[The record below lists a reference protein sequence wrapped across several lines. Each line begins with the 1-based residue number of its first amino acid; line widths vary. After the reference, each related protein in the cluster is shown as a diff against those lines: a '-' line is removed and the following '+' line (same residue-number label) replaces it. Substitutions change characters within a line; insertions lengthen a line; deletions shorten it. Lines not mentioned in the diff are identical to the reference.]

1 MSNPGR
7 PESDT
12 PDFSFLSDP
21 SSDQSASDDAAI
33 DSQSFSTPDDAADVG
48 SNDFDF
54 SGIEA
59 AEPGSPPVVPPDR
72 SEEEPAAPQ
81 GNLSDVAPVVAD
93 DQTSQRQAKDSD
105 AQESTPSR
113 RAADSAEKAR
123 PAGHAARKADSS
135 SPATAPQAD
144 AARSQRRRKK
154 VRPVSAAKADT
165 TTTTESTDNETP
177 DAATVPRKTFVLVA
191 GYAAAITI
199 LMLLFWLTGRLQ
211 LSGVHPLESL
221 PDVKPL
227 QPGEF
232 QKIPD
237 QAQLPSGHTLQL
249 GQTARFGDVE
259 ITPLR
264 VTREVLTAQNPAR
277 KNSSPEAQSDGPV
290 LKLWFRARNVSEQS
304 VFAPWDLQLMC
315 LRSPEYSVDESTLA
329 NSWLL
334 ADPDSS
340 DSQRILNFMHPP
352 GSLFQLT
359 KQNSGLQ
366 LQPGE
371 EAEYYVACADDV
383 QHLKLQDVEQFQ
395 WRIQIRKGI
404 SRSGNGVTTMID
416 CLFEPQQIADADSK
430 ETPSA

>member
-72 SEEEPAAPQ
+72 SDEKPAAPQ
-81 GNLSDVAPVVAD
+81 GNLSDVADDLPDTQPVNA
-93 DQTSQRQAKDSD
+93 SD
-105 AQESTPSR
+105 ADKSNPTP
-113 RAADSAEKAR
+113 R
-123 PAGHAARKADSS
+123 PADLAEEAQQGTGAAKKSVSSS
-135 SPATAPQAD
+135 SPVGPQAD
-144 AARSQRRRKK
+144 ADRPKRRRKK
-154 VRPVSAAKADT
+154 VRPVSAAKTDT
-165 TTTTESTDNETP
+165 TTTTESTDDETP

-232 QKIPD
+232 QKISD

-404 SRSGNGVTTMID
+404 SRSGHGVTTMID
-416 CLFEPQQIADADSK
+416 CLFQPQQIADADSK

>member
-7 PESDT
+7 SESDT
-12 PDFSFLSDP
+12 PDFSFLSNP
-21 SSDQSASDDAAI
+21 SSDHSASDDAAV
-33 DSQSFSTPDDAADVG
+33 DSESISMPDDAADVG

-59 AEPGSPPVVPPDR
+59 AKPGTPPVVPPDR
-72 SEEEPAAPQ
+72 ADDEPAAPQ
-81 GNLSDVAPVVAD
+81 GKLPDAAD
-93 DQTSQRQAKDSD
+93 DLTDTRPANASD
-105 AQESTPSR
+105 ADKSAPSPR
-113 RAADSAEKAR
+113 TADSAEEAQQ
-123 PAGHAARKADSS
+123 GIGAANKSVSS
-135 SPATAPQAD
+135 SSAAGPHAD
-144 AARSQRRRKK
+144 ADRPKRRRKK
-154 VRPVSAAKADT
+154 VRSISAAKTDAT
-165 TTTTESTDNETP
+165 TAAESTDDETP

-191 GYAAAITI
+191 GYAAAITV

-334 ADPDSS
+334 ADPDTS

-359 KQNSGLQ
+359 EQNSGRQ

-371 EAEYYVACADDV
+371 EAEYYVASADDV

-416 CLFEPQQIADADSK
+416 CLFEPEQIADADSQ